1 MWQKIE
7 LYIISL
13 WFLFVLLFA
22 NNAHI
27 PLCFESDCAF
37 IGFKKLIEMNV
48 IAITSILF
56 IILGAIFYLRF
67 NYKIEKAAPTLP
79 KSVSKIEDLYFENL
93 TFLITYIIPFVGF
106 DLDRNRNRFSLFL
119 MLILIGWFYVKA
131 NMFYTN
137 PSLAVLGYRIYR
149 LDTAESSNMIV
160 IVKGCLHKGDS
171 IYSRR
176 IDENI
181 FFVTRAQK

>member
-22 NNAHI
+22 NNIHI
-27 PLCFESDCAF
+27 PVCFRSDCAF
-37 IGFKKLIEMNV
+37 MGFKTLVEMNV
-48 IAITSILF
+48 IAIISILF
-56 IILGAIFYLRF
+56 IVLGAVFYLRF
-67 NYKIEKAAPTLP
+67 NYKIVKAAPTLP
-79 KSVSKIEDLYFENL
+79 KTIAKIEDSHFENL

-106 DLDRNRNRFSLFL
+106 DLNITRNRLTLVL
-119 MLILIGWFYVKA
+119 MLILIGGFYVQA

-149 LDTAESSNMIV
+149 LDTSESSNMIV
-160 IVKGCLHKGDS
+160 IVKGRLHKGDS
-171 IYSRR
+171 IYSKK

-181 FFVTRAQK
+181 YFVTRAQR